1 MNKLLIISATI
12 QKNLIFLEHYRLDMT
27 IERISTGIPA
37 LDALIEGGIPRGF
50 TVLVAG
56 NPGTGKTILTTHFL
70 YDGLLKGEASLYVSF
85 SESKNQFYENFDR
98 FGMRFSDFER
108 DNKFA
113 YLDFASITKEGI
125 TDALEEVLNVC
136 KNIGAKRLVI
146 DSFSAILLAFNNIN
160 EARITLHVV
169 LGKMLRSEG
178 ITNMLITEVPIGSN
192 SIGSGMEEFVADGI
206 IQLQHG
212 NSNATPSILKV
223 IKMRSTSINREAHV
237 SFIGEKGMVVYPKQR
252 LRMIFP
258 TSRDRIKTGVPGLD
272 LRVGGG
278 FFKGSTTILA
288 GAAGS
293 GKTTFGFQFAAQ
305 GVLDGQNSVFCSL
318 EESPGEVRT
327 MAESLGI
334 DVKDLEKKGLNML
347 SWIPENQSPDAFMS
361 ALASRIDALRPSLL
375 VLDGLSTFKHLH
387 IQDMYSITK
396 RLVNLVESY
405 DITSIFTFLADQEQ
419 GTSLTSHGVFSIF
432 QNIILLRYV
441 EADAQ
446 LKRTMLI
453 LKMRASNH
461 DQSILQFAIQSK
473 IGLKILGEMSEYQGI
488 LSGIAQKVYQRYME
502 KEKKILEKETRDR
515 QKRKANLEAH
525 QKKISEQVKRKTLR
539 RPRNR
544 I

>member
-1 MNKLLIISATI
+1 
-12 QKNLIFLEHYRLDMT
+12 
-27 IERISTGIPA
+27 
-37 LDALIEGGIPRGF
+37 
-50 TVLVAG
+50 
-56 NPGTGKTILTTHFL
+56 
-70 YDGLLKGEASLYVSF
+70 
-85 SESKNQFYENFDR
+85 
-98 FGMRFSDFER
+98 
-108 DNKFA
+108 
-113 YLDFASITKEGI
+113 
-125 TDALEEVLNVC
+125 
-136 KNIGAKRLVI
+136 
-146 DSFSAILLAFNNIN
+146 
-160 EARITLHVV
+160 
-169 LGKMLRSEG
+169 MLRSEG

-223 IKMRSTSINREAHV
+223 IKMRSTSINREDHV

-258 TSRDRIKTGVPGLD
+258 TSKDRIKTGVPGLD

-387 IQDMYSITK
+387 SQDMYSITK

-405 DITSIFTFLADQEQ
+405 DITSIFTFLVDQEQ
-419 GTSLTSHGVFSIF
+419 GPSLTSHGVFSIF
-432 QNIILLRYV
+432 HNIILLRYV

-473 IGLKILGEMSEYQGI
+473 IGLKIVGEMSEYQGI
-488 LSGIAQKVYQRYME
+488 LSGIAQKVYQSYME
-502 KEKKILEKETRDR
+502 KEKKIQQKETRDR
-515 QKRKANLEAH
+515 QKRKAKLEAR